1 MLAGNTIWSTV
12 CFFSACLKN
21 RRSVRR
27 IVHFYL
33 ATNQRYSIATIPLP
47 WLLLV
52 LETIASGQL
61 VQALD
66 QIQALKRMRRLS
78 FLYQWNAK

>member
-27 IVHFYL
+27 IVYFYL
-33 ATNQRYSIATIPLP
+33 ATNQRHSIGTIPLP

-52 LETIASGQL
+52 LEMIAAGQL

-66 QIQALKRMRRLS
+66 QIKAFETDAQTS
-78 FLYQWNAK
+78 FFIPT